1 MSKYQQ
7 FLYVLVKEVNE
18 VKEGKK
24 RTDTELRI
32 VFWSED
38 KSTGVRDHF
47 VLYGTRPSTKRHG
60 EFFPY
65 RLVCDTLYAVTEFVS
80 SVFSSSN
87 SVEIELHQFSGFT
100 DDSEDEYNIDWY
112 NTNENES
119 TELVAFDVDPVED
132 SFGDVRVYPE
142 KTLSK
147 VLNVLMK
154 FDTI

>member
-18 VKEGKK
+18 VREGKK
-24 RTDTELRI
+24 KTDTELRI
-32 VFWSED
+32 VFWPED
-38 KSTGVRDHF
+38 RSTGVRDHF
-47 VLYGTRPSTKRHG
+47 VLYGTRPSTKRCG
-60 EFFPY
+60 NFVPY
-65 RLVCDTLYAVTEFVS
+65 RLVCDTLYEVTGFVS
-80 SVFSSSN
+80 SVFSSIN

-100 DDSEDEYNIDWY
+100 NDSEDEYNIDWY

-119 TELVAFDVDPVED
+119 TEIVAFDVDPIED
-132 SFGDVRVYPE
+132 SVGDVHVYPE

-147 VLNVLMK
+147 VLNILMQ